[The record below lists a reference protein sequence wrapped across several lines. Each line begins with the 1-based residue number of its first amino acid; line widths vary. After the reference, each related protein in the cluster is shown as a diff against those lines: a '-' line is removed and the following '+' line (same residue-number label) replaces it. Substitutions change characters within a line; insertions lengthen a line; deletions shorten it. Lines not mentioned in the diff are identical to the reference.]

1 MPGFGEIRIEVIANI
16 EKVIGG
22 DYFFSVKEISGV
34 GLSAG
39 IGEILG
45 FCGDDF
51 LKMGDGTFE
60 EIGWRGEACGFGLD
74 EKVGDI
80 DGEEIDGDGFAGRP
94 VAEATVVILAGA
106 EDGEGIFE
114 LMNDFAFGEAEVGF
128 GGEEEAT
135 EGGAGDLFRAPVWVI
150 FEVEIEATS
159 EAEWGSGD
167 GGFEFSELWIDEAID
182 ADFGGV
188 FREISATDIGHEG
201 GSGADADRGA
211 ERRFFGACGGLEGEG
226 SGA

>member
-1 MPGFGEIRIEVIANI
+1 MGA
-16 EKVIGG
+16 
-22 DYFFSVKEISGV
+22 GV
-34 GLSAG
+34 
-39 IGEILG
+39 GEILG
-45 FCGDDF
+45 FCGDDC
-51 LKMGDGTFE
+51 LEMGDGTFE

-94 VAEATVVILAGA
+94 VAEAAVVILAGA
-106 EDGEGIFE
+106 EDGEGVFE
-114 LMNDFAFGEAEVGF
+114 LLIDLAFGEAEVGF

-135 EGGAGDLFRAPVWVI
+135 EGGAGDLFCAPVWVI

-159 EAEWGSGD
+159 EAEWGAGD
-167 GGFEFSELWIDEAID
+167 GGFELSEVWVEGAID
-182 ADFGGV
+182 ADFGGI

-201 GSGADADRGA
+201 GGGADADRGA
-211 ERRFFGACGGLEGEG
+211 ERRFFGTRGGLEGER